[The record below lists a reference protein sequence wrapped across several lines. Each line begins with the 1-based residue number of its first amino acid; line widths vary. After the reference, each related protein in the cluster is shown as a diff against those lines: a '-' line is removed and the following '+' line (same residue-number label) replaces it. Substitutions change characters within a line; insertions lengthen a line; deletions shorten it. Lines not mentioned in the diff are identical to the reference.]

1 MDVDDYSSKS
11 NKSRPAL
18 KEGEWACV
26 DAKCA
31 YINGEK
37 RMDCHKCGKG

>member
-1 MDVDDYSSKS
+1 MNDNDK
-11 NKSRPAL
+11 NRPRPVL

-31 YINGEK
+31 FINGEK
-37 RMDCHKCGKG
+37 RNVCQKCGKGID